1 MADRSGVVRICEAPS
16 RSEPKHMPMS
26 AALDNKITQSRDRLR
41 SLPFWMIQGGDQKFR
56 HRVWD
61 R

>member
-1 MADRSGVVRICEAPS
+1 MAGRRGVVWICGAPS

-26 AALDNKITQSRDRLR
+26 AALDDEITQSRDRLR
-41 SLPFWMIQGGDQKFR
+41 SLPFRMIQGGDQKFR
-56 HRVWD
+56 HRVWN